1 MAVLNVH
8 HGWVEAVRQ
17 VLELFRQLRLDC
29 AGSLGQSERYKA
41 AQAESGNRVMLAQAL
56 LDQASDVKLEQMLA
70 ERSLVEEGESRE
82 EQVAKLEVQLAEEW
96 ALLDGMA
103 TMT

>member
-1 MAVLNVH
+1 
-8 HGWVEAVRQ
+8 
-17 VLELFRQLRLDC
+17 
-29 AGSLGQSERYKA
+29 
-41 AQAESGNRVMLAQAL
+41 MLVQAL
-56 LDQASDVKLEQMLA
+56 LDEASDVKLEQMLA
-70 ERSLVEEGESRE
+70 ERNLAEEGDSRE

>member
-1 MAVLNVH
+1 MVLV
-8 HGWVEAVRQ
+8 
-17 VLELFRQLRLDC
+17 
-29 AGSLGQSERYKA
+29 
-41 AQAESGNRVMLAQAL
+41 QAL
-56 LDQASDVKLEQMLA
+56 LDEASDVKLEQMLA
-70 ERSLVEEGESRE
+70 ERNLVEEGDSRE